1 MKPAGDA
8 RALILSGAT
17 ASLVT
22 GWVSFLTAIIG
33 DPVGYQLHGLAA
45 AVEIL
50 LAVSLLSLIGGFIPA
65 LLFLWP
71 CFRFARRIQ
80 GQHLRFAVAGG
91 IAGLI
96 WFALAW
102 PTRPGSAIWS
112 ALIGL
117 SDAPFNLLWLFT
129 GQLLFAGIAGDQ
141 LTIALAAAP
150 VFGGATGGL
159 VYGTL
164 IKSFT

>member
-1 MKPAGDA
+1 MKPAGDG
-8 RALILSGAT
+8 RTLILSGAT
-17 ASLVT
+17 AALLT
-22 GWVSFLTAIIG
+22 GWLSILAAIIE
-33 DPVGYQLHGLAA
+33 DPAGHQLHGLSAA
-45 AVEIL
+45 IQIL
-50 LAVSLLSLIGGFIPA
+50 LSVSLLSLVGGFIPA

-71 CFRFARRIQ
+71 CFRFARRFQ

-96 WFALAW
+96 WLALAW
-102 PTRPGSAIWS
+102 PTHPGSAIWS
-112 ALIGL
+112 AQIGL

-150 VFGGATGGL
+150 VLGGATGGL

-164 IKSFT
+164 KKSLN